1 MIGLRFNFRLF
12 IYGCLYLG
20 IVGWLAFAF
29 VGGQLEQMGAQ
40 GLLQFIFAMLIPHYA
55 LIIGLCLAALAPG
68 LLLVVMSVFPRIKL
82 LPWT

>member
-1 MIGLRFNFRLF
+1 MIGLRFNLRLF

-20 IVGWLAFAF
+20 VVGWLAFTF
-29 VGGQLEQMGAQ
+29 VGSQLESLGMQ
-40 GLLQFIFAMLIPHYA
+40 GLLQFIFAIFIPQYA

-68 LLLVVMSVFPRIKL
+68 LLLIVLSVFPRIKL